1 MDKHAIKE
9 KVTSL
14 VHNFSEKYNHLG
26 ISKKMILSIGILI
39 CLPVLFIFFKVF
51 VGLAAI
57 LLGGFFVLLT
67 LFFLSPEIVK
77 SLARSGIL
85 HAKARGY
92 VAGERKYLPFDPKN
106 DSILLNLKQSV
117 SSVTLK
123 TMKASIKIIEHD
135 DPHFKIQLS
144 AKNNLEC
151 LTFFTHY
158 DEVTSC
164 AMIDQGPTDKS
175 MKSVPYSMTIFLP
188 RGNKIRIFSAR
199 IIEGTLTVQN
209 DSMGEQSIE
218 ILDLDVLNTVLCLK
232 NTSIPILR
240 INALNLVLESKNI
253 FIRYFYINAAGSQ
266 VNLDFNRQVADFS
279 GKIKCHGVL
288 SDICLNNE
296 NLRNLS
302 GSAPV
307 YLWGDK
313 DTTRSVMLSTNL
325 LRTSLNIRVPPEV
338 ENS

>member
-1 MDKHAIKE
+1 MDKHAVKE

-14 VHNFSEKYNHLG
+14 VHNLSEKDNHLG
-26 ISKKMILSIGILI
+26 MPKKTILLICILI

-57 LLGGFFVLLT
+57 LFGGFFVLLA

-85 HAKARGY
+85 HAKSRGY
-92 VAGERKYLPFDPKN
+92 VAGERKYLPFDPQN
-106 DSILLNLKQSV
+106 DGILLNLEQSV

-123 TMKASIKIIEHD
+123 AMKARIEIVEHD
-135 DPHFKIQLS
+135 DPYFKIKLS
-144 AKNNLEC
+144 AESDLEC

-164 AMIDQGPTDKS
+164 VTIDQGPTDKS
-175 MKSVPYSMTIFLP
+175 VKSVPYSMRVFLP
-188 RGNKIRIFSAR
+188 RGHKIRIFSAR
-199 IIEGTLTVQN
+199 IIEGALTTQN
-209 DSMGEQSIE
+209 ETMGEQPIE
-218 ILDLDVLNTVLCLK
+218 ILELDVLNTVLSLE

-240 INALNLVLESKNI
+240 INGLNLVLESKNI

-266 VNLDFNRQVADFS
+266 VNLDFDRQAADFS

-296 NLRNLS
+296 NLSGLS

-313 DTTRSVMLSTNL
+313 DTTRSVMLSVNL
-325 LRTSLNIRVPPEV
+325 LRTGLNIRVPEA